1 MAQQRGPN
9 PLMTLCHDALA
20 EGVLAGHDG
29 KLPASWVAMFKAH
42 PAAWE
47 QLTEAV
53 VAAPYAREEDRPFG
67 FDSIVK
73 ITLAYSDSENADHT
87 SDAPEILTSV
97 VRADALPLWFYH
109 LLEAWL
115 QITRLCRGGGGCQS
129 GWHNICPS
137 GGIELCFNSPKDVS
151 RLYETICDIV
161 DNTGEPH
168 DSHEPY
174 DTICHN
180 LTVQLFEDFLLDPT
194 YELSDDIHYNNR
206 ILEKEG
212 ERCIVASEM
221 STSELL
227 RHFEAVGRHC
237 ALEHIRR
244 WIFNSGDL
252 QEADMLRI
260 LAEDSLERPVLRQ
273 YVPCPAFSLCF
284 CFGENNVYWTGEAPD
299 C

>member
-1 MAQQRGPN
+1 MAQQRGPK
-9 PLMTLCHDALA
+9 PLMALCHDALA

-67 FDSIVK
+67 LDAIVHT
-73 ITLAYSDSENADHT
+73 TLVYNAPVDGYHESDT
-87 SDAPEILTSV
+87 PEIWTSA
-97 VRADALPLWFYH
+97 VRAGALPLWFYH

-115 QITRLCRGGGGCQS
+115 QLTRLCPGGGGCQS
-129 GWHNICPS
+129 GWNSMNAS
-137 GGIELCFNSPKDVS
+137 GGIELSFNSPKDVS
-151 RLYETICDIV
+151 RLYETICDIA
-161 DNTGEPH
+161 
-168 DSHEPY
+168 DSSDEAY

-194 YELSDDIHYNNR
+194 YELWDDIHYNNR

-212 ERCIVASEM
+212 ERPIVVSEM
-221 STSELL
+221 STSQLL
-227 RHFEAVGRHC
+227 RYFHAIGRHC
-237 ALEHIRR
+237 ALKHIRR

-252 QEADMLRI
+252 QEADMRRI
-260 LAEDSLERPVLRQ
+260 LHEDSLEWPVLRQ
-273 YVPCPAFSLCF
+273 YVPCPAFSLLF
-284 CFGENNVYWTGEAPD
+284 YFGDNNVYWTGEASD

>member
-1 MAQQRGPN
+1 MAQQRGPK
-9 PLMTLCHDALA
+9 PLMALCHDALA

-53 VAAPYAREEDRPFG
+53 VAAPYAGEEDRPFG
-67 FDSIVK
+67 FDAIVQL
-73 ITLAYSDSENADHT
+73 TLAYSCSENGDHQ
-87 SDAPEILTSV
+87 SDAPEILTSA

-115 QITRLCRGGGGCQS
+115 RVTRLCPREKNGHS
-129 GWHNICPS
+129 GWNDMSPS
-137 GGIELCFNSPKDVS
+137 GGIELSFYSPKDVT
-151 RLYETICDIV
+151 RLYETICNIADHSGDPV
-161 DNTGEPH
+161 
-168 DSHEPY
+168 

-180 LTVQLFEDFLLDPT
+180 LTVQLFEDFMLDPT
-194 YELSDDIHYNNR
+194 YELWDGIHYNNR
-206 ILEKEG
+206 VLEEEG
-212 ERCIVASEM
+212 ERRIVASEM

-227 RHFEAVGRHC
+227 RHFEAIGRHC
-237 ALEHIRR
+237 ALKHIRR
-244 WIFNSGDL
+244 WIFDSGNL

-260 LAEDSLERPVLRQ
+260 LNENSLECPVLRQ
-273 YVPCPAFSLCF
+273 YVPCPAFSLLF
-284 CFGENNVYWTGEAPD
+284 YFGQNNVYWTGEAPD

>member
-1 MAQQRGPN
+1 MAQERGPK
-9 PLMTLCHDALA
+9 PLMALCHDALA

-53 VAAPYAREEDRPFG
+53 VAAPYAREEDQPFG
-67 FDSIVK
+67 FDAIVQL
-73 ITLAYSDSENADHT
+73 TLAYNDHNNAVHE

-97 VRADALPLWFYH
+97 VRAGALPLWFYH

-115 QITRLCRGGGGCQS
+115 RVTRLCPTEKNCHS
-129 GWHNICPS
+129 GWHDMSPS
-137 GGIELCFNSPKDVS
+137 GGIELSFNSPKDVS
-151 RLYETICDIV
+151 RLYETICDIA
-161 DNTGEPH
+161 DHSGEPVG
-168 DSHEPY
+168 
-174 DTICHN
+174 TICHN

-194 YELSDDIHYNNR
+194 YELWDDMYYNNR

-212 ERCIVASEM
+212 KRRIVASEM

-227 RHFEAVGRHC
+227 RHFEALGRDC
-237 ALEHIRR
+237 ALKHIRQ
-244 WIFNSGDL
+244 WIFHSGDL

-260 LAEDSLERPVLRQ
+260 FHENSLECPVLRR
-273 YVPCPAFSLCF
+273 YVPCPAFSLF
-284 CFGENNVYWTGEAPD
+284 FYFGDNNKYWTGETPD

>member
-1 MAQQRGPN
+1 MA
-9 PLMTLCHDALA
+9 LCHDALA

-67 FDSIVK
+67 FDAIVQL
-73 ITLAYSDSENADHT
+73 TLAYSDSGNGVHK

-115 QITRLCRGGGGCQS
+115 RVTRVCPGGGGCQS
-129 GWHNICPS
+129 GWHDISPS
-137 GGIELCFNSPKDVS
+137 GGIELAFNSPKDVS
-151 RLYETICDIV
+151 RLYETICEIADT
-161 DNTGEPH
+161 NG
-168 DSHEPY
+168 EPY

-180 LTVQLFEDFLLDPT
+180 LTVQLFDDFLLDPT
-194 YELSDDIHYNNR
+194 YELWDDIRYNNR
-206 ILEKEG
+206 LLEKEG
-212 ERCIVASEM
+212 KRCIVASEM

-227 RHFEAVGRHC
+227 RYFEAIGRHC
-237 ALEHIRR
+237 ALKHIRR

-252 QEADMLRI
+252 QEEDMLRI
-260 LAEDSLERPVLRQ
+260 LVENSLECPVLRQ

-284 CFGENNVYWTGEAPD
+284 YFGENNVYWTGEAPD

>member
-1 MAQQRGPN
+1 MA
-9 PLMTLCHDALA
+9 LCHDALA

-67 FDSIVK
+67 FDAIVQL
-73 ITLAYSDSENADHT
+73 TLAYIDSENEIHQ
-87 SDAPEILTSV
+87 SDAAEILTSA

-115 QITRLCRGGGGCQS
+115 RVTRLCPREKKCQS
-129 GWHNICPS
+129 GWNDMSPS
-137 GGIELCFNSPKDVS
+137 GGIELSFNSPKDVT
-151 RLYETICDIV
+151 RLYETICDIA
-161 DNTGEPH
+161 DHSGEPV
-168 DSHEPY
+168 

-180 LTVQLFEDFLLDPT
+180 LTVQLFEDFMLDPT
-194 YELSDDIHYNNR
+194 YELWDDIHYNNR
-206 ILEKEG
+206 VLEKEG
-212 ERCIVASEM
+212 ERPIVASEM

-227 RHFEAVGRHC
+227 RHFEAIGRHC
-237 ALEHIRR
+237 ALKHIRR

-260 LAEDSLERPVLRQ
+260 LNENSLECPVLRQ
-273 YVPCPAFSLCF
+273 YVPCPAFSLLF
-284 CFGENNVYWTGEAPD
+284 YFGQNNVYWTGEAPD